1 VIRSDRRAPADLR
14 ALEAHLGVNL
24 HAEGSCRFHL
34 GNTEVHCTASL
45 DPDLPRWRRDSGLGW
60 VTAEYRMLPRATSTR
75 TPREGRFDLKGRT
88 AEIQRFV
95 GRALRAVTDLR
106 VLGPRQII
114 VDCDV
119 LQADGGTRIASVNG
133 GFLALVQA
141 LASLVDGGVL
151 PRMPVRAGVAAVSVG
166 LVDGAP
172 LLDLAYD
179 EDARARVDLNVVAT
193 SDGRI
198 VEVQGTAEGEP
209 FERADLDV
217 LLDLAL
223 PALRRILAAQRRAL
237 LEAGIA
243 PPFPDAP

>member
-1 VIRSDRRAPADLR
+1 
-14 ALEAHLGVNL
+14 VNL
-24 HAEGSCRFHL
+24 HAEGSCRFAL
-34 GNTEVHCTASL
+34 GLTVVHCTASL
-45 DPDLPRWRRDSGLGW
+45 DPDLPRWRRDSGQGW

-75 TPREGRFDLKGRT
+75 TPREGRFDVKGRT
-88 AEIQRFV
+88 AEIQRLV
-95 GRALRAVTDLR
+95 GRALRAVTDLKA
-106 VLGPRQII
+106 LGARQFI

-141 LASLVDGGVL
+141 FASLVDAGAL
-151 PRMPVRAGVAAVSVG
+151 PRIPLRAGVAAVSVG
-166 LVDGAP
+166 LVDGVP

-179 EDARARVDLNVVAT
+179 EDARAQVDLNVVST

-209 FERADLDV
+209 FGRADLDG

-223 PALRRILAAQRRAL
+223 PALGRIHAAQRQVL
-237 LEAGIA
+237 LDAGIQV
-243 PPFPDAP
+243 PFLEPG

>member
-1 VIRSDRRAPADLR
+1 MRRDRRAPAELR
-14 ALEAHLGVNL
+14 SLEAHLGVNL
-24 HAEGSCRFHL
+24 HAEGSCRFVL
-34 GNTEVHCTASL
+34 GHTVVHCTASL
-45 DPDLPRWRRDSGLGW
+45 DPDLPRWRRESGLGW
-60 VTAEYRMLPRATSTR
+60 VTAEYRMLPRATHTR
-75 TPREGRFDLKGRT
+75 TPREGRTDLKGRT

-95 GRALRAVTDLR
+95 GRALRAVIDLKA
-106 VLGPRQII
+106 LGTRQII

-141 LASLVDGGVL
+141 VTSLAEAGVL
-151 PRMPVRAGVAAVSVG
+151 PRIPLRAGVAAVSVG
-166 LVDGAP
+166 LVDGEP

-179 EDARARVDLNVVAT
+179 EDARAQVDLNVVST

-209 FERADLDV
+209 FGRADLDG

-223 PALRRILAAQRRAL
+223 PALRSVHETQRRAL

-243 PPFPDAP
+243 TSFLEPA